1 MPRKTD
7 FPRLIVDHALELAA
21 AQGWAN
27 TSLSDIAEAAG
38 LTLAQLRA
46 TFPSKTAI
54 IAAYT
59 TRVDEAVLNDIDPEL
74 ADKSSRERLF
84 DVLMKRFDAM
94 NPHKEAVRSILRA
107 STSDVEA
114 RIHPM

>member
-54 IAAYT
+54 IAA
-59 TRVDEAVLNDIDPEL
+59 DPP
-74 ADKSSRERLF
+74 
-84 DVLMKRFDAM
+84 M
-94 NPHKEAVRSILRA
+94 NPLIIIVVISIFIPFIPIVREL
-107 STSDVEA
+107 E
-114 RIHPM
+114 